1 MHWLHCVHSHIV
13 VCNGDV
19 CCGRMYAIR
28 RIKDGFRMHRT
39 ESDRATIEQLIKQA
53 ERSHEVIQ
61 RQVTIYSIGHLSVKS
76 YP

>member
-1 MHWLHCVHSHIV
+1 
-13 VCNGDV
+13 
-19 CCGRMYAIR
+19 MYAIR